1 MSETRTFKPSGPLRG
16 RVSVPSDKSI
26 TQRALVI
33 GAVSDG
39 VATIRD
45 PLWAG
50 DTEATAAMLGQLGVR
65 VEREGADGRLVRLHG
80 VGRRGLRPPA
90 RPLDAHNSGTAMRLL
105 AGLLAG
111 QEGTF
116 VIDGDESL
124 RSRPMDRVAVPLRA
138 MGVRIEARE
147 GRYAPLTIRGG
158 EVDPIEY
165 ELPVASAQVKSC
177 VLLAGLHATG
187 TTTVVE
193 PVPSRDH
200 TERMLAGAGVPIERR
215 GRRVWV
221 TGPAQPHLDE
231 VAIPGDVSSA
241 AFLVAAATIVKGS
254 DLRLTGVGLNPT
266 RTGFFEVIRRMGGAL
281 EWEVEADDGGEPR
294 GAVHARTAAL
304 QAATVAADEVPLLV
318 DELPLVAL
326 LGAFADG
333 ETRVAGAGELR
344 FKESDRLAATG
355 TLLRNLGADIE
366 LTEDGFVV
374 HGSGCVCGGIVRSL
388 GDHRLALLGAV
399 AGLASRAGVVV
410 EGFDAAAVSFPSF
423 EDVLRE
429 ALSS

>member
-65 VEREGADGRLVRLHG
+65 VERESADGRLVRLHG

-200 TERMLAGAGVPIERR
+200 TERMLAGAGVPIERC
-215 GRRVWV
+215 GERVSV

-254 DLRLTGVGLNPT
+254 DLRLAGVGLNPT

>member
-1 MSETRTFKPSGPLRG
+1 
-16 RVSVPSDKSI
+16 
-26 TQRALVI
+26 
-33 GAVSDG
+33 
-39 VATIRD
+39 
-45 PLWAG
+45 
-50 DTEATAAMLGQLGVR
+50 
-65 VEREGADGRLVRLHG
+65 
-80 VGRRGLRPPA
+80 
-90 RPLDAHNSGTAMRLL
+90 MRLL